1 MATGTTAKSS
11 VIGQEIAHFT
21 ALAEEWWDEGGKF
34 RMLHRLN
41 PVRVAYIRDHA
52 GAPLKDLRVLDIGC
66 GGGILSEALA
76 RLGARVVAADA
87 SEKLIG
93 VAVHHGRAAGLDI
106 DYRCTTAEDL
116 AAAGESFDLV
126 CALEI
131 VEHVAD
137 VDSFLACCGT
147 LTKPGGRFFAA
158 TINRTL
164 QAYALA
170 IVGAEYLLHWVPRG
184 SHRWDKFVTPSE
196 LGRGMRKSGLR
207 LEDVTGIVFNPLT
220 GDWRASRNTSVNY
233 MVAARRV

>member
-1 MATGTTAKSS
+1 MATETTAKST
-11 VIGQEIAHFT
+11 VDEQEIARFT

-41 PVRVAYIRDHA
+41 PVRVAYIRDRA
-52 GAPLKDLRVLDIGC
+52 GAPLEGLRVLDIGC

-87 SEKLIG
+87 SEKLVS
-93 VAVHHGRAAGLDI
+93 VADLHGRAAGLNI

-116 AAAGESFDLV
+116 AAAGETFDLV

-137 VDSFLACCGT
+137 VDSFLACCGA
-147 LTKPGGRFFAA
+147 LTRPGGRFFAA
-158 TINRTL
+158 TLNRTP

-170 IVGAEYLLHWVPRG
+170 IVGAEYLLNWMPRG
-184 SHRWDKFVTPSE
+184 THRWDKFVTPSE
-196 LGRGMRKSGLR
+196 LGRGMRKAGLA
-207 LEDVTGIVFNPLT
+207 LEDVTGVVFNPLN
-220 GDWRASRNTSVNY
+220 GEWRTSRITSVNY
-233 MVAARRV
+233 MVAALRV